1 MPKEFSRGQR
11 IADLIQRELA
21 QLILRELR
29 DPRLGMVTIN
39 EVKASRD
46 LAFAD
51 VYITLLNEESSEDRE
66 GCLDVLNK
74 AQGFLRSQLARILKT
89 RTTPKLRFHYD
100 NSVAD
105 GQYLSKLIDAA
116 VHEDNSRRPSAER
129 EKIEEKPEKR

>member
-1 MPKEFSRGQR
+1 
-11 IADLIQRELA
+11 
-21 QLILRELR
+21 LREVR

-46 LAFAD
+46 LAYAD
-51 VYITLLNEESSEDRE
+51 VYVTLLGEESSDDQAD
-66 GCLDVLNK
+66 CLDVLNK
-74 AQGFLRSQLARILKT
+74 AQGFLRSQLARTLKI

-116 VHEDNSRRPSAER
+116 IDEDNTRRPYAGEG
-129 EKIEEKPEKR
+129 ED